1 MTDDDDK
8 RWIDRGYNAVWL
20 FLVVIV
26 GGTLDGVVVV
36 PPLPTVNATKT
47 RHSGKFIPLK
57 MGHAHSPQRRS
68 ASPLSRRSVS

>member
-26 GGTLDGVVVV
+26 GGTLMGLWLYRHF
-36 PPLPTVNATKT
+36 PL
-47 RHSGKFIPLK
+47 
-57 MGHAHSPQRRS
+57 
-68 ASPLSRRSVS
+68 